1 MSHGYG
7 ISGPYFDR
15 FTDSTG
21 LFSIVFSLVTG
32 GQSKWHLP
40 VCDWTLPGL
49 TPEKRNMATPNL
61 RQIIINHPLQWAIVH
76 CTGSIDLGRLLAQ
89 TQLTQLAASVRFRQL
104 MKCYVVS
111 DAPRP
116 SLSRR
121 SRREKRLGASWKI
134 WWKIPSINGHF
145 SLRWDFSP
153 MKPSEGFM
161 GGFHGDTPSFFLM
174 ISMENLIFFNGW
186 ELENGGAPIGNLHR
200 VMVLE
205 VPIRPSPFELVSC
218 EIPMFGPS
226 LI

>member
-21 LFSIVFSLVTG
+21 LFSIVVSLVTG

-49 TPEKRNMATPNL
+49 TPEKRNMATPNM

-76 CTGSIDLGRLLAQ
+76 CTGSIDLCRLLAQ

-121 SRREKRLGASWKI
+121 SRREKRLGASWQI
-134 WWKIPSINGHF
+134 SWKIPSINGHF
-145 SLRWDFSP
+145 SLRWDFPPWNPQRVSW
-153 MKPSEGFM
+153 
-161 GGFHGDTPSFFLM
+161 GGSIEIPPAFFWWFPW
-174 ISMENLIFFNGW
+174 ENLIFFNGW
-186 ELENGGAPIGNLHR
+186 ELENGGFPIGNLHR
-200 VMVLE
+200 
-205 VPIRPSPFELVSC
+205 
-218 EIPMFGPS
+218 GAW
-226 LI
+226 

>member
-21 LFSIVFSLVTG
+21 LFSIVVSLVTG

-49 TPEKRNMATPNL
+49 TPEKRNMATPNM

-76 CTGSIDLGRLLAQ
+76 CTGSIDLCRLLAQ

-134 WWKIPSINGHF
+134 SWKIPSINGHF
-145 SLRWDFSP
+145 SLRWDFPPWNPQRVSW
-153 MKPSEGFM
+153 
-161 GGFHGDTPSFFLM
+161 GGS
-174 ISMENLIFFNGW
+174 I
-186 ELENGGAPIGNLHR
+186 
-200 VMVLE
+200 
-205 VPIRPSPFELVSC
+205 
-218 EIPMFGPS
+218 EIPPAFFWWFPWENNGKYGKHHPFRWFCS
-226 LI
+226 GKCW